1 MGPDTY
7 YTKAVAWAAEN
18 GVVAGVSATRFD
30 PAANITREQMAAILF
45 RYAAKSGLDTSA
57 RGDTA
62 AFPDRDRVAPYASD
76 ALRWCLA
83 EGIISGFAENGTVYL
98 APQGSATREQVAAIL
113 MRYCKHIGA

>member
-1 MGPDTY
+1 MWSP
-7 YTKAVAWAAEN
+7 
-18 GVVAGVSATRFD
+18 VSRRHGLIQ
-30 PAANITREQMAAILF
+30 AANITREQMAAILF

-62 AFPDRDRVAPYASD
+62 AFPDRDRVASYASD

-83 EGIISGFAENGTVYL
+83 VGIISGSAENGTVYL

-113 MRYCKHIGA
+113 MRYCKHIRA